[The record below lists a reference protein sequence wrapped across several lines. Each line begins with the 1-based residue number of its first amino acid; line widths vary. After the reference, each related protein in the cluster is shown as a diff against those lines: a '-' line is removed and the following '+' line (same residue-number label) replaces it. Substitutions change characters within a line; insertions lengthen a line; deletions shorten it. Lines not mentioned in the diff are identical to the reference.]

1 MGNGGWAMITIIPT
15 DLFTGFS
22 EEYVV
27 EMLGS
32 LLVTMIIFGV
42 FSVFLYYGVNKN
54 RENLEKLAYVDEVT
68 GGNNKAEFR
77 LKYERLKSRKI
88 ADQFAIILMDSADFQ
103 LINEIFGRKN
113 GDKMLAHFYRTIDA
127 ALQKERD
134 EFVARTEMDHFFLCM
149 REREDRIIRMRLEQ
163 IVQKINTCQSEDI
176 PQYKVMFRQAVAYVT
191 DNEKDVMVFQDQA
204 RLTLKFQDRTNK
216 EYCAFY
222 DENIAVQFQKGRE
235 LERIFP
241 LSIRREDFQVYM
253 QPKVSLK
260 EKRVVGAEALVR
272 WECPGLGMISPSD
285 FIPLLEGNG
294 QIRVL
299 DKYMFAH
306 VCAWMKKWQEEG
318 NEMFPVSIN
327 LSRSHFLGGN
337 FIEEFARIAE
347 SYGVKKEWIEFELTE
362 NIFLEG
368 SQIQKVKQGIEDMH
382 RYGFR
387 CSLDDFG
394 VGFSALTLLKE
405 FKIDTL
411 KLDRSFFQ
419 DIHNKKTRYVVA
431 SVAELAEKLRI
442 DIVVEGIET
451 EEQIYYLQPL
461 HCDVVQGYYF
471 SRPLP
476 LDEFACWINKFNF
489 YDYFENKENK
499 ENNLNISGGGTLK
512 LEKKMNQETERRSR
526 YLDNMP
532 VACCEIKVL
541 LDAKGNPCDFTF
553 LYTNK
558 AHAKLEG
565 TREAELIGENFYQFF
580 PGAEKVWLNYY
591 YETAFLGVSHVI
603 KRYCRAIKKHLTVYT
618 FPLEKGCCGCVLIDT
633 TEEVCR
639 KEELERSQEIL
650 RKEAQ
655 LDSLTGVLNAG
666 TGRKLIEHRLNHKEP
681 GYYNA
686 IFLMDIDDFKKINDS
701 RGHMT
706 GDEVLKSF
714 ALLLKETFFPG
725 DVVYRLGGD
734 EFVVF
739 VENMRDPDKEVEVI
753 MNRFF
758 KNLREKQNT
767 YPYLSSSVGIYVTN
781 EEEGFIEYYQ
791 NMDKALYITKKEGKN
806 HFTVIKKEGKTA

>member
-1 MGNGGWAMITIIPT
+1 
-15 DLFTGFS
+15 
-22 EEYVV
+22 
-27 EMLGS
+27 
-32 LLVTMIIFGV
+32 
-42 FSVFLYYGVNKN
+42 
-54 RENLEKLAYVDEVT
+54 
-68 GGNNKAEFR
+68 
-77 LKYERLKSRKI
+77 
-88 ADQFAIILMDSADFQ
+88 
-103 LINEIFGRKN
+103 
-113 GDKMLAHFYRTIDA
+113 
-127 ALQKERD
+127 
-134 EFVARTEMDHFFLCM
+134 
-149 REREDRIIRMRLEQ
+149 
-163 IVQKINTCQSEDI
+163 
-176 PQYKVMFRQAVAYVT
+176 
-191 DNEKDVMVFQDQA
+191 
-204 RLTLKFQDRTNK
+204 
-216 EYCAFY
+216 
-222 DENIAVQFQKGRE
+222 
-235 LERIFP
+235 
-241 LSIRREDFQVYM
+241 
-253 QPKVSLK
+253 
-260 EKRVVGAEALVR
+260 
-272 WECPGLGMISPSD
+272 
-285 FIPLLEGNG
+285 
-294 QIRVL
+294 
-299 DKYMFAH
+299 
-306 VCAWMKKWQEEG
+306 
-318 NEMFPVSIN
+318 
-327 LSRSHFLGGN
+327 
-337 FIEEFARIAE
+337 
-347 SYGVKKEWIEFELTE
+347 
-362 NIFLEG
+362 
-368 SQIQKVKQGIEDMH
+368 
-382 RYGFR
+382 
-387 CSLDDFG
+387 
-394 VGFSALTLLKE
+394 
-405 FKIDTL
+405 
-411 KLDRSFFQ
+411 
-419 DIHNKKTRYVVA
+419 
-431 SVAELAEKLRI
+431 
-442 DIVVEGIET
+442 
-451 EEQIYYLQPL
+451 
-461 HCDVVQGYYF
+461 
-471 SRPLP
+471 
-476 LDEFACWINKFNF
+476 
-489 YDYFENKENK
+489 
-499 ENNLNISGGGTLK
+499 
-512 LEKKMNQETERRSR
+512 MNQETERRSR

-558 AHAKLEG
+558 EHAKLEG
-565 TREAELIGENFYQFF
+565 TREAELIGKNFYQFF

-603 KRYCRAIKKHLTVYT
+603 KRYCSAIKKHLTVYT

-639 KEELERSQEIL
+639 KEELERSREIL

-701 RGHMT
+701 SGHMT